1 MPREFELVLATER
14 ITIASSERLGRL
26 MYSHQAINRVFVIF
40 HQRRNLD
47 LRALFAQRRV
57 SRILVDHFS

>member
-47 LRALFAQRRV
+47 LRALFA
-57 SRILVDHFS
+57 